1 MTQFISGTTSVT
13 MIAEADVGLACTK
26 YSLSWLSFNVYTLK
40 SFKTFK
46 CSSIGRQKDL
56 AQMLRGIHFICRPA
70 CEAGFNPRDIAVQT
84 CFQGRFHGAQTGSDA
99 FGAHIMMSGAGLD
112 AWICSNV
119 KSYHVLGDNRVI
131 FI

>member
-1 MTQFISGTTSVT
+1 MTRVISGTTSVT

-56 AQMLRGIHFICRPA
+56 AQMTCVYMT
-70 CEAGFNPRDIAVQT
+70 CESGLNPREFTVQT

-112 AWICSNV
+112 AWRCSNV
-119 KSYHVLGDNRVI
+119 ESYHVCMWFACVRY
-131 FI
+131 

>member
-1 MTQFISGTTSVT
+1 MTRVISGTTSVT

-56 AQMLRGIHFICRPA
+56 AQMLRGIHFIYGAPLVRPA
-70 CEAGFNPRDIAVQT
+70 LTRAILLC
-84 CFQGRFHGAQTGSDA
+84 
-99 FGAHIMMSGAGLD
+99 
-112 AWICSNV
+112 
-119 KSYHVLGDNRVI
+119 KHVYKVVFMVLKQAPTHLALT
-131 FI
+131 